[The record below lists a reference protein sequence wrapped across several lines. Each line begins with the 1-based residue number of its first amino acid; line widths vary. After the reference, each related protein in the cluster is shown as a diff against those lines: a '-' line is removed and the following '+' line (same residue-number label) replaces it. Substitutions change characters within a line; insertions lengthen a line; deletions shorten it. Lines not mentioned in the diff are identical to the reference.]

1 MPACSTACMPW
12 LSSLH
17 VILMGCLL
25 QVGMHYSKEKKHLLE
40 RKMGLETDPSDTI
53 NEIIKARG
61 RAALCNDVL
70 EH

>member
-1 MPACSTACMPW
+1 
-12 LSSLH
+12 
-17 VILMGCLL
+17 MGCLL

>member
-1 MPACSTACMPW
+1 
-12 LSSLH
+12 
-17 VILMGCLL
+17 MGCLL

-61 RAALCNDVL
+61 RAALCNNVL
-70 EH
+70 EHREKQTARRRS